1 MAAPNIVNVTT
12 ITAKTDLTDL
22 TTGGDT
28 ITSNGAASGSVY
40 KINSVVVSN
49 IDGTNDAAVTIN
61 IVRGGITTVALA
73 STITVPANSTLIAV
87 SKDMGIY
94 LEEDDLIQGIASV
107 DGDLQAVCSYE
118 IVTDGA

>member
-12 ITAKTDLTDL
+12 ITAKIDLTDL
-22 TTGGDT
+22 TTSGDT